1 MNKIQDF
8 IKHNQIL
15 NRSNNTI
22 KAYVSDIRQ
31 FVDFICDKESEM
43 KNITTLHIRH
53 YLSYLW
59 LKDVSK
65 KSVARKLSSLKNFF
79 DFLVQKGEISVN
91 PAYILKSPKIGRF
104 LPSVLSVKEFTKIR
118 NIIFKND
125 FASKRDRTILEFLY
139 SSGVRS
145 EELLSIR
152 DRDIDLKNREALV
165 TGKGS
170 KERVVFFSYEAQSSL
185 LDYLPLK
192 KTKFPE
198 ATFSFV
204 NRFGTKLSSRFL
216 RKLVNKY
223 ASLAG
228 IEKEVTPHTFRHSF
242 ATLLMDQGVSLKII
256 QELLGHS
263 SISSTQIYT
272 HISREELKRSY
283 DRYAIK

>member
-53 YLSYLW
+53 YPSYLS

-118 NIIFKND
+118 NIIFKN
-125 FASKRDRTILEFLY
+125 
-139 SSGVRS
+139 
-145 EELLSIR
+145 
-152 DRDIDLKNREALV
+152 
-165 TGKGS
+165 
-170 KERVVFFSYEAQSSL
+170 
-185 LDYLPLK
+185 
-192 KTKFPE
+192 
-198 ATFSFV
+198 
-204 NRFGTKLSSRFL
+204 
-216 RKLVNKY
+216 
-223 ASLAG
+223 
-228 IEKEVTPHTFRHSF
+228 
-242 ATLLMDQGVSLKII
+242 
-256 QELLGHS
+256 
-263 SISSTQIYT
+263 
-272 HISREELKRSY
+272 HI
-283 DRYAIK
+283 